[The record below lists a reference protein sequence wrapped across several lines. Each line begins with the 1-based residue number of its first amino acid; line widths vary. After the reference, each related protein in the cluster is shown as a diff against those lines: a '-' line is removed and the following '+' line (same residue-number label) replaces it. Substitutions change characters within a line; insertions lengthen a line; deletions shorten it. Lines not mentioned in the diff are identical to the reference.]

1 MCLYTSL
8 RQTSVSVS
16 SVYGHT
22 HMCTCMYIETYKHE
36 NGAHRLPSRNSC
48 RRVASTEGGQASTGF
63 SVVVLREGLK
73 CLWKKDD

>member
-1 MCLYTSL
+1 
-8 RQTSVSVS
+8 
-16 SVYGHT
+16 
-22 HMCTCMYIETYKHE
+22 MCTCMYIETYKHE